1 MRLVRSSLVIA
12 SLLCAAWPL
21 QTHADAGAQVVA
33 FAQSGDGARVLLYTK
48 SGPCVGQARFAEHVA
63 PDGEKTPGCWVITE
77 AIVLVSFLDG
87 ERGNIPVAHLK
98 RAETL

>member
-1 MRLVRSSLVIA
+1 MRLVRTSLLAA

-21 QTHADAGAQVVA
+21 QAQNQQVVA

-48 SGPCVGQARFAEHVA
+48 AGPCVGQARFAEHIA
-63 PDGEKTPGCWVITE
+63 PDGEKTPGCWVMNE
-77 AIVLVSFLDG
+77 GLVLVSFLDG
-87 ERGNIPVAHLK
+87 ERGNIPVAQLK